1 MAFMKPAIR
10 GAMLL
15 AALLAG
21 PGSASG
27 AETVRPVHGIA
38 MHGEPALPPDFAHL
52 PYADPN
58 APRGGRL
65 TLAAIGT
72 FDNLHPYILKGTD
85 AAGSGL
91 PFESLTIQN
100 LDEAF
105 SEYGL
110 LAETIEMPA
119 DRSWVAFTLR
129 REARWHDGRPIR
141 VEDVIFTL
149 DALKTKGEPFY
160 RAYYANVVKAVAEG
174 ERRVRFV
181 FDGTT
186 NRELPLIVGQ
196 MPVLPKHYW
205 EGRDFERT
213 TLEPPLGSGPYRVKT
228 VDPGRSITLERVK
241 DYWGDNVPVQR
252 GRHNFDELRYIYFR
266 DPNVALEALKAGEFD
281 LRIENSSRF
290 WATGYTGRAVEA
302 GLLRREAIP
311 REGGGGMQGFVYNL
325 RRPVFRNRGLREA
338 LAYAFDFEWTRKN
351 LFYDN
356 YFRTESYFP
365 NSELGARE
373 PISPAERALLE
384 PFAADLPREVF
395 ERVYEAPRTDGSGNI
410 RDNLRKAVEL
420 LRASGYEVRGGKLV
434 ETASGQPVAFEILL
448 DQGGLFER
456 IVGPFVKNL
465 ERLGVE
471 ARVRVVDDAQYERR
485 LEEFDF
491 DMVVGLF
498 PQSLSPG
505 NEQRSFWGSKAAREP
520 GSRNLIGLELPVVD
534 RLVEAIIQAP
544 DRAALVAATR
554 ALDRVLIWGHYVI
567 PHWHNRETWIAAWD
581 KLGRAPRQPRYGI
594 DIFAWWI
601 DPAKERALEEGRRAL
616 GLAAR

>member
-1 MAFMKPAIR
+1 MGGARLRLGLTILLTVFLVGPVR
-10 GAMLL
+10 GEA
-15 AALLAG
+15 
-21 PGSASG
+21 P
-27 AETVRPVHGIA
+27 RPVHGIA
-38 MHGEPALPPDFAHL
+38 MHGEPALPPDFTHL
-52 PYADPN
+52 PYANPD
-58 APRGGRL
+58 APKGGRL

-72 FDNLHPYILKGTD
+72 FDNLNPYILKGND

-129 REARWHDGRPIR
+129 PEARWHDGRPVT
-141 VEDVIFTL
+141 VEDVAFSLRI
-149 DALKTKGEPFY
+149 LKSKGEPFY
-160 RAYYANVVKAVAEG
+160 RAYYANVVDAVAEG

-181 FDGTT
+181 FDGTV

-196 MPVLPKHYW
+196 MPILPRHYW
-205 EGRDFERT
+205 EGRDFEKT
-213 TLEPPLGSGPYRVKT
+213 TLEPPLGSGAYRVRS
-228 VDPGRSITLERVK
+228 VDPGRSITYERVH
-241 DYWGDNVPVQR
+241 DYWGANVPVMR
-252 GRHNFDELRYIYFR
+252 GRYNYDEIRYVYFR

-290 WATGYTGRAVEA
+290 WATGYTGPAAER
-302 GLLRREAIP
+302 GLLKREAIP
-311 REGGGGMQGFVYNL
+311 REGGVGMQGFVYNL
-325 RRPVFRNRGLREA
+325 RRPIFQNRALREA
-338 LAYAFDFEWTRKN
+338 LNYAFDFEWTRKN

-365 NSELGARE
+365 NSELAARE
-373 PISPAERALLE
+373 AISEAERALLE
-384 PFAADLPREVF
+384 PFRDRLPREVF
-395 ERVYEAPRTDGSGNI
+395 EKIYEAPRTDGSGNI
-410 RDNLRKAVEL
+410 RENLRRAFEILKAG
-420 LRASGYEVRGGKLV
+420 GYEVRQGKLV
-434 ETASGQPVAFEILL
+434 ELASGRPVNFEILL

-471 ARVRVVDDAQYERR
+471 ARVRVVDDAQYQRR

-491 DMVVGLF
+491 DMVVAVF

-505 NEQRSFWGSKAAREP
+505 NEQRNFWSSAAARQS
-520 GSRNLIGLELPVVD
+520 GSRNLIGLEDPVVD
-534 RLVEAIIQAP
+534 FLIEKIVQAP
-544 DRAALVAATR
+544 DREALITACR
-554 ALDRVLIWGHYVI
+554 ALDRVLLWGHYVI

-581 KLGRAPRQPRYGI
+581 KFARATKNPRYGI

-601 DPAKERALEEGRRAL
+601 DPAKERALDERRRAL
-616 GLAAR
+616 GLAVR

>member
-1 MAFMKPAIR
+1 MG
-10 GAMLL
+10 GARLWLGLTILL
-15 AALLAG
+15 TASLAG
-21 PGSASG
+21 TVR
-27 AETVRPVHGIA
+27 AEAPRPVHGIA
-38 MHGEPALPPDFAHL
+38 MHGEPALPPDFTHL
-52 PYADPN
+52 PYANPD
-58 APRGGRL
+58 APKGGRL

-72 FDNLHPYILKGTD
+72 FDNLHPYVLKGND

-100 LDEAF
+100 LDEPF

-129 REARWHDGRPIR
+129 PQARWHDGRP
-141 VEDVIFTL
+141 VTVDDVIFTL
-149 DALKTKGEPFY
+149 DALKSKGEPFY
-160 RAYYANVVKAVAEG
+160 RAYYANVVEAVADG

-181 FDGTT
+181 FDGTI

-205 EGRDFERT
+205 EGRDFEKT
-213 TLEPPLGSGPYRVKT
+213 TLEPPLGSGAYRVKS
-228 VDPGRSITLERVK
+228 VDPGRSITYERVR
-241 DYWGDNVPVQR
+241 DYWGEKVPVQR
-252 GRHNFDELRYIYFR
+252 GRHNYDELRYVYFR

-290 WATGYTGRAVEA
+290 WATGYTGPAVEH
-302 GLLRREAIP
+302 GLLKKEVIP
-311 REGGGGMQGFVYNL
+311 REGGGAMQGFVFNL
-325 RRPVFRNRGLREA
+325 RREIFRNRGLREA
-338 LAYAFDFEWTRKN
+338 LNYAFDFEWTRKN

-356 YFRTESYFP
+356 YTRTESYFP
-365 NSELGARE
+365 NSPLGARA
-373 PISPAERALLE
+373 PISEAERALLE
-384 PFAADLPREVF
+384 PFRDRLPREVF
-395 ERVYEAPRTDGSGNI
+395 EKVYEAPRTDGSGNI
-410 RDNLRKAVEL
+410 RDNLRKAVEIL
-420 LRASGYEVRGGKLV
+420 KASGYEVRGGRLV
-434 ETASGQPVAFEILL
+434 ERASGRPVAFEILL

-485 LEEFDF
+485 LETFDF

-505 NEQRSFWGSKAAREP
+505 NEQRDFWGSAAARTN
-520 GSRNLIGLELPVVD
+520 GSRNLIGLEDPVVD
-534 RLVEAIIQAP
+534 HLIERIVQAP
-544 DRAALVAATR
+544 DRAALEAACR

-567 PHWHNRETWIAAWD
+567 PHWHNRETWIALWD
-581 KLGRAPRQPRYGI
+581 KFARPKPDPRYGI

-601 DPAKERALEEGRRAL
+601 DPAKERALDERRRAL
-616 GLAAR
+616 GLAVR